1 MSMSIHEIPAA
12 EAPLDLL
19 LLADP
24 SEEKLRSYLGSSRCF
39 VVVCDG
45 ITVGACAVQPRVDGI
60 VELMSIAVSEDF
72 QKAGIGARLL
82 RWVIDVYRNLGE
94 KAIEV
99 GTGAF
104 GYQLA
109 FYQRHGFRVTRI
121 DHDFFINNYPAPIV
135 ENGIQHFDML
145 RLTLPLQEASSAAPP
160 RRPA

>member
-12 EAPLDLL
+12 EAPLELL

-24 SEEKLRSYLGSSRCF
+24 SEEKLRSYLPSSRCF
-39 VVVCDG
+39 VAVCDG
-45 ITVGACAVQPRVDGI
+45 VTVGACVLQPRADGI

-82 RWVIDVYRNLGE
+82 RWVIDFYRDLGT

-145 RLTLPLQEASSAAPP
+145 RLTLRLREASRAAPP